1 MPEQGW
7 GLGCMR
13 MPNSGGAQGFL
24 KSSMSAALSDT
35 RVLLLASLREAT
47 GNAITAAR
55 LAELIPAAEVA
66 MLDINALADADA
78 VNQHVREHGI
88 GLVLG
93 IHAYRAG
100 RLLVG
105 CRVPCAIILGGT
117 DMNVM
122 MDDGAKRPVML
133 DALRQAGSVVSFNG
147 ELLRRLLEIMPG
159 AKAKA
164 FLVAQSIRS
173 KLPPPSEAGGS
184 GPSAEGVAIRRQLS
198 VGEDD
203 VLLLLPAGLRPVKDV
218 LFVAEAVARWH
229 ARDPRVVMRVVG
241 PELDADYT
249 QHVRDALCALVG
261 APRAVAFAGPLP
273 QEQLHLAMREAAVV
287 LNTSQSEGMCNSIV
301 RGRPAAPAQP
311 PARRPARPPARSP
324 ARPHDGHAQWKYT
337 HARTRHDHARAD
349 ASPPPRTVGAARAQL
364 EAFLLGTPVVARSNS
379 GNAALVAHGRTG
391 LLFETADEAVEQ
403 AARLLDEPELGA
415 QLARAAEAQVARD
428 HSAQAEA
435 EGYRAALQLA
445 LDTPMVGLR

>member
-1 MPEQGW
+1 MP
-7 GLGCMR
+7 
-13 MPNSGGAQGFL
+13 
-24 KSSMSAALSDT
+24 ALSDT

-55 LAELIPAAEVA
+55 LAELIPAADVA

-78 VNQHVREHGI
+78 LNQHVHEHDV

-117 DMNVM
+117 DMNVT
-122 MDDGAKRPVML
+122 MDDDAKRPVML
-133 DALRQAGSVVSFNG
+133 DALGQAGAVVSFNG
-147 ELLRRLLEIMPG
+147 ELLRRLLEIVPE
-159 AKAKA
+159 AEAKA

-173 KLPPPSEAGGS
+173 KLPPPSEAGGG

-249 QHVRDALCALVG
+249 QLVRESMGALAG
-261 APRAVAFAGPLP
+261 APRAVALAGPLP

-287 LNTSQSEGMCNSIV
+287 LNTSLSEGMCNSIV
-301 RGRPAAPAQP
+301 RSAGPA
-311 PARRPARPPARSP
+311 
-324 ARPHDGHAQWKYT
+324 
-337 HARTRHDHARAD
+337 HARMHRTAPEYLPA
-349 ASPPPRTVGAARAQL
+349 PPRLRAC
-364 EAFLLGTPVVARSNS
+364 
-379 GNAALVAHGRTG
+379 
-391 LLFETADEAVEQ
+391 
-403 AARLLDEPELGA
+403 
-415 QLARAAEAQVARD
+415 
-428 HSAQAEA
+428 
-435 EGYRAALQLA
+435 
-445 LDTPMVGLR
+445 